1 MVTYC
6 AKCARYATKRCK
18 GCTLSSA
25 NYCGRDCQEHDW
37 PEHKFE
43 CNAKCGQLD
52 EADRLVR
59 AVHRHHI
66 PDDIDTLEEYGFVL
80 AARIGNLHELFDFW
94 VDFIVTLEIPAK
106 SLRQWRRNRVLCQV
120 IELGYAKT
128 GLAGRSQPFKWYQR
142 HRWIVEPSL
151 GIPRRDV
158 EQKQQAAIARFC
170 RWTGLPDPDHPDIDA
185 IKRTWPVSQ
194 KLCFDLCEH
203 IFRHIGFLP
212 PTDIWTQ
219 FGFCVCRNDHEVR
232 TLEDVY
238 RRLCQL
244 HTFDEIWLTYEES
257 ALGSLVEPLLSS
269 CGWHKREE
277 LLDVLQIPS
286 YLGRSMAIWQLK
298 GVIAIDSD
306 TYLVHESHLPLSKL
320 YGFCNAESIGDIREL
335 KRLYRRLLWDANIR
349 PLRLHEIAVKGEL
362 YRFAK
367 SILGFGKREKE
378 IFGWLLGEIVEE
390 SVE

>member
-25 NYCGRDCQEHDW
+25 NYCGRDCQEQDW

-128 GLAGRSQPFKWYQR
+128 GLAGRSQPFKW
-142 HRWIVEPSL
+142 
-151 GIPRRDV
+151 
-158 EQKQQAAIARFC
+158 
-170 RWTGLPDPDHPDIDA
+170 
-185 IKRTWPVSQ
+185 
-194 KLCFDLCEH
+194 
-203 IFRHIGFLP
+203 
-212 PTDIWTQ
+212 
-219 FGFCVCRNDHEVR
+219 

-277 LLDVLQIPS
+277 LLDVLRIPS